1 MFALSPYGVHGVELG
16 STSLMVMKR
25 HELPFSYFCYFFL
38 GRLAWFL
45 EFLFG
50 FLHFLIK
57 MLDTPLD

>member
-1 MFALSPYGVHGVELG
+1 
-16 STSLMVMKR
+16 MVMKR